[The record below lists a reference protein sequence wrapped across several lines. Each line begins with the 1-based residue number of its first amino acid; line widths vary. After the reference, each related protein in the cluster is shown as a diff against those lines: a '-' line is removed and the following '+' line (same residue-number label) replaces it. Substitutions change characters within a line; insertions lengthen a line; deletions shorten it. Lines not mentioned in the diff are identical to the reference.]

1 MRTIPSTAVRRTLPM
16 LVALVLAP
24 LAVAACALAA
34 DVGLEIGKPSDA
46 GMEAGP
52 LAEIAKHMQ
61 ELVDQQQ
68 AAGVVTLVARQG
80 RIVHLEAV
88 GQADLGSKLPMRK
101 DTIFGIASMT
111 KPITGAAVMVLVDEG
126 KLSLDDPVSKHIP
139 AFKDASLATGAP
151 KREITIRD
159 ALTHTSGVVG
169 EQQNMGTLQ
178 ETGEKLAQ
186 RKLAFEPGSK
196 WQYGPGLSIAG
207 RCVEVASGKAFDKFL
222 RERFF
227 EPLKMVDT
235 SFHPTAEQQERLA
248 KIYKQS
254 EDKKSL
260 ERTTSWITD
269 LSEGRTPNPSGG
281 LFSTAT
287 DVARFYQMLLNG
299 GVLDGRRIL
308 SEKAVEQLTS
318 IHTGDLKVGFTDGN
332 GWGLGCC
339 VVRKP
344 QGPTAML
351 SPGTFGHGGAFGTQS
366 WADPKRQMIFV
377 LMIQRAGLPN
387 GDASEFRVTL
397 QDLAVKAVRP

>member
-1 MRTIPSTAVRRTLPM
+1 LWSGS
-16 LVALVLAP
+16 
-24 LAVAACALAA
+24 VAAAADRGLEPGKPA
-34 DVGLEIGKPSDA
+34 DVGMDS
-46 GMEAGP
+46 GP
-52 LAEIAKHMQ
+52 LAEVAQRMQ
-61 ELVDQQQ
+61 EFTQQQ
-68 AAGVVTLVARQG
+68 KLAGAVTLVARQG

-88 GQADLGSKLPMRK
+88 GQADIDNKLPMRK

-126 KLSLDDPVSKHIP
+126 KLALDDPVSKYIP
-139 AFKDASLATGAP
+139 AFKDAALASGPP
-151 KREITIRD
+151 KREITLRD
-159 ALTHTSGVVG
+159 VLTHTSGLAG
-169 EQQNMGTLQ
+169 DQQNMGTLK

-196 WQYGPGLSIAG
+196 WQYSPGLSVAG
-207 RCVEVASGKAFDKFL
+207 RCVEVASGQPFDVFL

-227 EPLKMVDT
+227 KPLKMVDT
-235 SFHPTAEQQERLA
+235 SFHPTAEQQKRLA
-248 KIYKQS
+248 KIYKLS
-254 EDKKSL
+254 DDKKSL

-299 GVLDGRRIL
+299 GVLDGKRVL
-308 SEKAVEQLTS
+308 SEKAVKELTS
-318 IHTGDLKVGFTDGN
+318 IHTGDIKVGFTDGN

-366 WADPKRQMIFV
+366 WADPKQQMIFV
-377 LMIQRAGLPN
+377 LMIQRAGLAN